1 MVSRARFCRVVAI
14 RPLPSEAEK
23 REPQLRGM
31 QYTLIGD
38 DVLIVDPQSRRIV
51 DVIE

>member
-1 MVSRARFCRVVAI
+1 
-14 RPLPSEAEK
+14 
-23 REPQLRGM
+23 M